1 MSSRGQQDPQALKGP
16 LAWEAQGPAA
26 GLDSRAHKSPRATVL
41 FHTGVLRAWAYSG
54 ATGVTGVGTTGP
66 KGDKGD
72 KGDTGPFGATG
83 ASGTDGATGAS
94 GAVGNTGATGDNG
107 PTGVT
112 GAGAGSGATGN
123 FLVGGDLS
131 VVGASNL
138 AAPVTITDP
147 QPGAAIAFKV
157 IGSSSFGVVTPNTA
171 IISAA
176 GQVQINNPTPS
187 ALAVAGGGIFNGAL
201 VAAGSAQPFN
211 VAGTGAV
218 TVGSTLSVTGQST
231 LGVANFN
238 GIATFNGGI
247 FAPAATPTSRVTI
260 GPGAFDANSVLAVNG
275 QVTIEP
281 GGPFATSLRAAGR
294 SQLERVLL
302 GIGLYTLPYSATI
315 DQTATP
321 VTVPQ
326 GTTHI
331 IATVTQSG
339 TLYLPFP
346 PAFDLYVGQSI
357 LIIFPS
363 GQTADLTIKCD
374 PTSQEDSLAARLS
387 S

>member
-1 MSSRGQQDPQALKGP
+1 M
-16 LAWEAQGPAA
+16 
-26 GLDSRAHKSPRATVL
+26 
-41 FHTGVLRAWAYSG
+41 
-54 ATGVTGVGTTGP
+54 VGR
-66 KGDKGD
+66 
-72 KGDTGPFGATG
+72 
-83 ASGTDGATGAS
+83 
-94 GAVGNTGATGDNG
+94 
-107 PTGVT
+107 
-112 GAGAGSGATGN
+112 
-123 FLVGGDLS
+123 
-131 VVGASNL
+131 SNL

-201 VAAGSAQPFN
+201 VAAAGSAQPFS

-238 GIATFNGGI
+238 GIATFSGGI

-260 GPGAFDANSVLAVNG
+260 GPGAFDANSLLAVNG
-275 QVTIEP
+275 QVTIGAQGQGPVTIRADGTVNIEP
-281 GGPFATSLRAAGR
+281 TNPIATSLRATAI
-294 SQLERVLL
+294 SDLERIFLRV
-302 GIGLYTLPYSATI
+302 GLYTVPYSATI

-326 GTTHI
+326 GDTLHP
-331 IATVTQSG
+331 IASWPHQ
-339 TLYLPFP
+339 
-346 PAFDLYVGQSI
+346 
-357 LIIFPS
+357 
-363 GQTADLTIKCD
+363 
-374 PTSQEDSLAARLS
+374 
-387 S
+387 